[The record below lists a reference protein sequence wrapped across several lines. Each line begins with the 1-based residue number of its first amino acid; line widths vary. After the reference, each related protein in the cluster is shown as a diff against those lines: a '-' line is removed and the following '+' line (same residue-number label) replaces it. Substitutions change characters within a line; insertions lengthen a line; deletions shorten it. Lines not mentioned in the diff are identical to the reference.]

1 LAIKGKGKT
10 RSRRAVAAGPKPVYV
25 VPRKPPL
32 ARRSVQ
38 LGALAVLLLIIGGIL
53 LWTYLDQRAEQ
64 RLEEEQAILGRF
76 ATRVEAPLQPV
87 SQPLPPTGLV
97 IFGELREDLTGLR
110 EESADPSEVAAR
122 AGRAAENADGFAA
135 TIEEIPTSQWV
146 RDRRLSIEMIDAQ
159 DFIVEAIRVYGRAA
173 ATLRMAAETRPSEIR
188 GELLDVA
195 EGLLDTGEQLFDLGY
210 QKITN
215 AKFELGIGSAQP
227 LTPEFEAPAA

>member
-1 LAIKGKGKT
+1 
-10 RSRRAVAAGPKPVYV
+10 VAAGPKPVYV
-25 VPRKPPL
+25 VPKKPPL
-32 ARRSVQ
+32 ARRGVQ
-38 LGALAVLLLIIGGIL
+38 LGALAVLLLVIGAIL

-64 RLEEEQAILGRF
+64 RLKEEQAILGRF

-87 SQPLPPTGLV
+87 SQQLPPTGLV

-110 EESADPSEVAAR
+110 EQSADPSEVAGR

-146 RDRRLSIEMIDAQ
+146 RDRRLPIEMIDAQ
-159 DFIVEAIRVYGRAA
+159 EFIVEAVRVYGRAA

-188 GELLDVA
+188 GDLLEVA
-195 EGLLDTGEQLFDLGY
+195 EGLLDTGEQLFDVGY

-227 LTPEFEAPAA
+227 FTPDFEAP